1 MAAGTIEG
9 TKERIH
15 YYMDWI
21 RLLWA
26 AILLNGSGIIGLA
39 LTLDNRAR
47 IIAFVAGVLLE
58 GAFVVL
64 LFLLHRRIDTLI
76 IKMEQSS

>member
-1 MAAGTIEG
+1 VSADG

-26 AILLNGSGIIGLA
+26 AMLLSGSGIASLA
-39 LTLDNRAR
+39 LNADTFLKK
-47 IIAFVAGVLLE
+47 IFLLVGVLLE
-58 GAFVVL
+58 GAFGIAVL
-64 LFLLHRRIDTLI
+64 ITHRKVNAL
-76 IKMEQSS
+76 